1 MLGDD
6 PDPTV
11 TTVRLGF
18 GEAFGRTPEGVGG
31 CAERVKRSDKREAK
45 IRLDSERSTNA
56 TERSEEQQLLA
67 DARFKNMMATEC

>member
-11 TTVRLGF
+11 TTNRVGYGTTSDAR
-18 GEAFGRTPEGVGG
+18 EGVGG
-31 CAERVKRSDKREAK
+31 CAERVKRSDKRESK

-56 TERSEEQQLLA
+56 RG
-67 DARFKNMMATEC
+67 DAATTSGCKFEKQ

>member
-18 GEAFGRTPEGVGG
+18 GEVFGRMPEGVGG
-31 CAERVKRSDKREAK
+31 CAERVKRSDKRESK
-45 IRLDSERSTNA
+45 IRLDSEWSMNA
-56 TERSEEQQLLA
+56 RG
-67 DARFKNMMATEC
+67 DAATTSGCKFYENKCG

>member
-18 GEAFGRTPEGVGG
+18 GEVFGRTPEGVGG

-45 IRLDSERSTNA
+45 IRLDSERSTK
-56 TERSEEQQLLA
+56 TRGERGNYERMQN
-67 DARFKNMMATEC
+67 FKT